1 MIILQK
7 KHLEEVSRIRSV
19 ISYLAVLLRYCWYLL
34 SLSTLFM
41 FFFLRYWLLKQSFC
55 SRCQLK
61 LRVLANKPLVWPL
74 MVLEE
79 FLKLNALRW
88 ILLQKVTPSSTSLV
102 QLFFQTSTM
111 LKFLLLSMFQMV
123 IWLQA
128 QLLLSQLLL
137 VLQLFL
143 LHLNLGSFCLSHP
156 KCCFLLL
163 KMIGSA
169 PF

>member
-1 MIILQK
+1 
-7 KHLEEVSRIRSV
+7 
-19 ISYLAVLLRYCWYLL
+19 
-34 SLSTLFM
+34 M

-55 SRCQLK
+55 SRYQLK
-61 LRVLANKPLVWPL
+61 LRVLANKPLIRPL

-88 ILLQKVTPSSTSLV
+88 SLLQKVTPSNTSLV
-102 QLFFQTSTM
+102 QLFFQTSTL

-123 IWLQA
+123 IWIQE

-137 VLQLFL
+137 VFQLFL
-143 LHLNLGSFCLSHP
+143 LHLNFGAFCLSHP
-156 KCCFLLL
+156 ECCFLLL
-163 KMIGSA
+163 KMTGSA